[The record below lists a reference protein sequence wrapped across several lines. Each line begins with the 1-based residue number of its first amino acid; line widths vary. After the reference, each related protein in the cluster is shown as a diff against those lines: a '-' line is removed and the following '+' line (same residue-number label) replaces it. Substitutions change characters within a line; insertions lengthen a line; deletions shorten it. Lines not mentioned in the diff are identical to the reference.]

1 MNADRSQSVGI
12 AGPDPSWHL
21 LYRIGGISAWIFVA
35 MTVAAIALAIA
46 TPPPPTAGGTAT
58 LSYIAAHRTLYIVYE
73 QLWLVP
79 GLFAMVTYLA
89 LYPALKNLEKSL
101 AALGAVLGGS
111 AWALSLAIP
120 VTTTGAP
127 ALVYLSDQFMAA
139 ADPARRAVFTTAAET
154 LIAQNRTTVVVGP
167 LMAVGMLIV
176 SIVMLKGVFPKA
188 VAYLGVATGVL
199 GISAE
204 ALRMVFEGFYV
215 FYGVLL
221 PIWMGAVGWNLY
233 RLGRSSGPGLVQ
245 NAPSPLGWTPW
256 RRRCGDG
263 ARLSDHR
270 LFDGLRTGRR

>member
-1 MNADRSQSVGI
+1 MAQPMNADRSPS
-12 AGPDPSWHL
+12 AGFASPDPSWRL
-21 LYRIGGISAWIFVA
+21 LYRIGGVSAWIFVA

-46 TPPPPTAGGTAT
+46 APPPPTAGGTAT
-58 LSYIAAHRTLYIVYE
+58 LSYIAAHRTLYIVYQ

-79 GLFAMVTYLA
+79 GVFAMVTYLA
-89 LYPALKNLEKSL
+89 LYPALKNLDKSL
-101 AALGAVLGGS
+101 AALGAVVGGS

-120 VTTTGAP
+120 TTSTGAP
-127 ALVYLSDQFMAA
+127 ALVYLSDQFTAA
-139 ADPARRAVFTTAAET
+139 ADPARRAGLATAAET

-199 GISAE
+199 GIAAE

-221 PIWMGAVGWNLY
+221 PVWMGAVGWNLY
-233 RLGRSSGPGLVQ
+233 RLGRSSGPELVQ
-245 NAPSPLGWTPW
+245 NAPSPLGAEIV
-256 RRRCGDG
+256 GKKVQ
-263 ARLSDHR
+263 
-270 LFDGLRTGRR
+270 